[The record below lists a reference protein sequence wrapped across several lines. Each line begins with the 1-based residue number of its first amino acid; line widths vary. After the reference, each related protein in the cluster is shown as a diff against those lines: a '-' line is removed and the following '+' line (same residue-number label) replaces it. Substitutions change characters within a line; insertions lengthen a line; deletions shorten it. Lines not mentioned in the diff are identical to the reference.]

1 MQTFGVIT
9 MRLDV
14 LDGGGGSS
22 VARASASTMSNSS
35 SSAAGLVPPIP
46 KPLQP
51 GTEQEVYNLLIID
64 NHTFEGY
71 NNKISSIINSCAYL
85 KI

>member
-1 MQTFGVIT
+1 

-22 VARASASTMSNSS
+22 VARPSASTMSNSTS
-35 SSAAGLVPPIP
+35 TAGGIVPPCP
-46 KPLQP
+46 KALQP

-64 NHTFEGY
+64 NHTFEG
-71 NNKISSIINSCAYL
+71 
-85 KI
+85 